1 MKKLLTRIV
10 LAALISSFS
19 PAISHA
25 GLLGGGMSGPMP
37 VYNVDKTVDAATL
50 ATQVNTMKQLEAALA
65 NLATMDPATA
75 AANAQ
80 YIQEMI
86 QQLINMQNQ
95 MQGLVMDYSNFQES
109 WNQQYPEFSDYKGM
123 SAEEYAQSAQ
133 KLLDDFNTRSYYTM
147 ESQGIISNNAG
158 TAGML
163 KKLMEDSQSAEGAL
177 AAAQIGHQ
185 IAALQIQQMM
195 QFQQMMAQSQREQS
209 QWLAYQAHKEKMSRE
224 IEAQIW
230 GVEE

>member
-1 MKKLLTRIV
+1 MKKLLTKMV
-10 LAALISSFS
+10 LAALITSFS
-19 PAISHA
+19 PAITHA
-25 GLLGGGMSGPMP
+25 GLIGGGISGPMP

-80 YIQEMI
+80 YIQQMI

-109 WNQQYPEFSDYKGM
+109 WNQQYPAFSDYKGM
-123 SAEEYAQSAQ
+123 TAEEYAQNAQ

-147 ESQGIISNNAG
+147 QSQGVIANNAG
-158 TAGML
+158 TAAML
-163 KKLMEDSQSAEGAL
+163 DDLLRQSNNAQGAL

-185 IAALQIQQMM
+185 IAALQIQQML

-209 QWLAYQAHKEKMSRE
+209 QWLDYQARKEKMSRE
-224 IEAQIW
+224 LEAQIW
-230 GVEE
+230 GVKE